1 MSAKKKSKSLQQI
14 FIYQIVCKDNSIKE
28 NYIGKTISFEQRKC
42 AHCVLSKKSDSKIY
56 KTIRKHGGWDNWD
69 MRIIGDYNCKNECE
83 ARQIEQKYIE
93 IFKTTMNSVRA
104 HSKSFFDKEL
114 DRKLSFE
121 LNNYNDRI
129 LGCYLYDYL
138 DLEVYKSENK
148 QTECKEDKSIYKCND
163 CDKVL
168 STKQTLTNHSLICK
182 EKKNKQLND
191 VFEKDKLIVKLNTK
205 LKIYKEQIE
214 RYKEQLLQKD
224 NQIKSLQDELYKIAN
239 KAIQQRTDSQSTSFS
254 VHKGINKKFL

>member
-1 MSAKKKSKSLQQI
+1 MSAKKNSKSLQQI

-56 KTIRKHGGWDNWD
+56 KTIRKHGGWNNWD
-69 MRIIGDYNCKNECE
+69 MRIIGDYHCKNECE

-104 HSKSFFDKEL
+104 HSKSFFDEEL

-138 DLEVYKSENK
+138 DLEVYCETK
-148 QTECKEDKSIYKCND
+148 QTEYKDNKSVYKCND

-168 STKQTLTNHSLICK
+168 STKQTLTNHSSICK
-182 EKKNKQLND
+182 EKKNKHLND
-191 VFEKDKLIVKLNTK
+191 VVEKDKLIVKLNTK
-205 LKIYKEQIE
+205 LKIYKEQ
-214 RYKEQLLQKD
+214 LLQKD
-224 NQIKSLQDELYKIAN
+224 NQIKSLQDDLYKMAN
-239 KAIQQRTDSQSTSFS
+239 KAIQQRTYSQSTSSFP
-254 VHKGINKKFL
+254 VTKGVNKKFL